1 MLGALPVSE
10 ISCERKARLFV
21 LSSQAR
27 PPSSK
32 QSFQTA
38 RVSFTASTVFLL
50 LSATVRPSFWTSSP
64 PHIHTIG
71 YAHAFGSLI
80 ECPKAW
86 PNGLP
91 LALNA
96 RPTFLNSSQV
106 FGYSKPASLNQ
117 SSRYVTAHETMNC
130 GTPIQRPLAKQFTLA

>member
-10 ISCERKARLFV
+10 ISCDRKARLFV
-21 LSSQAR
+21 ESSHAR

-38 RVSFTASTVFLL
+38 SVNFTASTVFLL
-50 LSATVRPSFWTSSP
+50 LSTTVRPSFWTSSP
-64 PHIHTIG
+64 PHIHGMG

-80 ECPKAW
+80 ECPNAW
-86 PNGLP
+86 PKGLP
-91 LALNA
+91 LALKA
-96 RPTFLNSSQV
+96 RPILRKSSQV

-117 SSRYVTAHETMNC
+117 SSRYVTAHDTMN
-130 GTPIQRPLAKQFTLA
+130 